1 MVILI
6 IIIWDVNNKKNVLF
20 IVLSFKIPGFRQCSF
35 SLIDLSLFPILSTKS
50 EEFQQFCL
58 DLDKNNKYLSFAFKF
73 GQNTTQGQIMSM
85 DTYCVAENYMKFF
98 TKQEQ

>member
-1 MVILI
+1 M
-6 IIIWDVNNKKNVLF
+6 NY
-20 IVLSFKIPGFRQCSF
+20 
-35 SLIDLSLFPILSTKS
+35 LSLFPILSTKS

-98 TKQEQ
+98 AKQEQQYPIVGKFICIPCQ